1 MFTNVI
7 VPLDGNREATAALPT
22 ARALAAAAGARMS
35 LVRVVHRPAGPF
47 ASHANEVHEAA
58 DYLDRVVRD
67 KLGSAAVPISTQ
79 VRSGDVAAEIVR
91 QVEDDARGIIVMATR
106 GHGGVVRAVVGSV
119 ASELLAQSPVPIV
132 LLRAD
137 GRPSPALKTLLVPL
151 DGSHESATALSPAT
165 ALAGATGAHIL
176 LLRVVT
182 PTPARLLQEA
192 ALYDTGIYVDSA
204 RDSAALVE
212 ARNYVTDVAAR
223 VTSQGVPAEGLA
235 LLGEVP
241 RTITQTAQ
249 GSTAD
254 LIVMRTHARTGAARA
269 VLGSVADVVVRSS
282 SIPVMLVRGANAP
295 VLGHESHQ
303 QLSVAQP

>member
-1 MFTNVI
+1 MRTRCMK
-7 VPLDGNREATAALPT
+7 PLTIWTE
-22 ARALAAAAGARMS
+22 
-35 LVRVVHRPAGPF
+35 
-47 ASHANEVHEAA
+47 
-58 DYLDRVVRD
+58 
-67 KLGSAAVPISTQ
+67 
-79 VRSGDVAAEIVR
+79 
-91 QVEDDARGIIVMATR
+91 
-106 GHGGVVRAVVGSV
+106 
-119 ASELLAQSPVPIV
+119 
-132 LLRAD
+132 
-137 GRPSPALKTLLVPL
+137 
-151 DGSHESATALSPAT
+151 
-165 ALAGATGAHIL
+165 AGATGAHIL

-235 LLGEVP
+235 LLGKVP

-269 VLGSVADVVVRSS
+269 
-282 SIPVMLVRGANAP
+282 
-295 VLGHESHQ
+295 
-303 QLSVAQP
+303 